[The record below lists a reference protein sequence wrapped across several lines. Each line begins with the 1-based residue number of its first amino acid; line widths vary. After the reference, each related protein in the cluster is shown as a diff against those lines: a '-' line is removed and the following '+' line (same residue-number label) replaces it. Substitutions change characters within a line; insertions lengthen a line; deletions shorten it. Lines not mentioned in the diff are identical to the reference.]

1 MSKRII
7 RKVAKGRA
15 RRRKTVRKKISGTPE
30 RPRLAVFRA
39 NKTISCQVINDGE
52 GATIASATSLE
63 KELKDAEGTK
73 TDVAKL
79 VGAAI
84 AKRAV
89 DKGVKKVVFDRSGY
103 KYHGRVQALADAA
116 RENGLEF

>member
-39 NKTISCQVINDGE
+39 NKTISCQVINDVE